1 LKDLKMETK
10 KREGAYYFIDYFAV
24 NQWEPKNDLD
34 ELGSVITKSEALVLV
49 LSPLKNPLPMTRCWC
64 LYELNIAILNEKQ
77 IFGTVPDD
85 QQRVLRTECI
95 LGTKIDLEVDTENA
109 EASLEKDKKMIKDKI
124 KRTIGFEELNRL
136 ARGLFTDIVTE
147 LVFSERKE
155 EINPM
160 FGDCL
165 DGGLQRMYR
174 DLSMQKKHDKELNKA
189 KNKPDPFQPDSFPPM
204 SKKTLIPPNK
214 KCPPIEEE
222 PIYVEVPETIKC
234 NHDWQFCSE
243 TWTPPESLGKV
254 FVDVYRVVIG
264 KLEDIGELEDISEV
278 ILKYIGGCG
287 CSEKQLSQG
296 IFSAFIHSGLC
307 DHCKGN
313 CICEESIFLCNV
325 CLLRGINYCT
335 RCKFRHV
342 GSHQCK

>member
-49 LSPLKNPLPMTRCWC
+49 LSPLKEPRPMTRCWC
-64 LYELNIAILNEKQ
+64 LYELRIALLKEKP

-85 QQRVLRTECI
+85 QQRLLRTECI
-95 LGTKIDLEVDTENA
+95 LGSEIDLVVDTEKA
-109 EASLEKDKKMIKDKI
+109 KATLKEDEKMIKDEI
-124 KRTIGFEELNRL
+124 RDTIGFEELNRL
-136 ARGLFTDIVTE
+136 ARGLFNSIVTK
-147 LVFSERKE
+147 LIFSERQE
-155 EINPM
+155 EKNPE
-160 FGDCL
+160 FGQQL
-165 DGGLQRMYR
+165 EFTAQRMYR

-189 KNKPDPFQPDSFPPM
+189 KNKPDHFQLDFSPPM
-204 SKKTLIPPNK
+204 SNKTLITPIE